1 MRKERLLLTPKEFTE
16 RDKFGLYNGM
26 EVVSVEKGRA
36 RTRMDIAPHHKNGL
50 GTVHG
55 GAIFTLADLAFA
67 AASNS
72 GDDPVT
78 SINATMAFSKA
89 ATEGVLLAEAWEVSR
104 SSRLVTYEARVTNP
118 DGEIIAVFQ
127 GTGYIMKKP
136 SKASV

>member
-1 MRKERLLLTPKEFTE
+1 LLNPKEFTE

-36 RTRMDIAPHHKNGL
+36 KTRMEVKPHHKNGI

-72 GDDPVT
+72 AEDTVT
-78 SINATMAFSKA
+78 SISATMAFTKA
-89 ATEGVLLAEAWEVSR
+89 ATEGVLFAEAWEVSR
-104 SSRLVTYEARVTNP
+104 STKLVTYEARVSNP

-127 GTGYIMKKP
+127 GLGYIKRK
-136 SKASV
+136 V

>member
-1 MRKERLLLTPKEFTE
+1 LLNPKEFTE
-16 RDKFGLYNGM
+16 RDKFGLYNEM

-36 RTRMDIAPHHKNGL
+36 KTRMEVKPHHKNGI

-72 GDDPVT
+72 AEDTVT
-78 SINATMAFSKA
+78 SISATMAFIKA

-104 SSRLVTYEARVTNP
+104 STKLVTYEARVMNS

-127 GTGYIMKKP
+127 GLGYIKRKM
-136 SKASV
+136 